1 MQLLYTESVENKR
14 VKNLIIVNIIIGIIT
29 VIEVVYVISHFKLY
43 LANVLAIDIL
53 SIVLGMSFAATM
65 FLWVVGITKN

>member
-1 MQLLYTESVENKR
+1 MENKR
-14 VKNLIIVNIIIGIIT
+14 VKNLIKVNIIIGIIT
-29 VIEVVYVISHFKLY
+29 AIEVVYVISHFKLY

-53 SIVLGMSFAATM
+53 SIVLGMSFAVTM